1 MWKGVD
7 GSAET
12 TWPGVYNRSRLPGRN
27 GYFTLPDWNVYVEG
41 GKQYDLTLLEGARFY
56 RVELRGAAFGDLRW
70 TGPDGKTRT
79 LDKRP
84 KGVVRSVTDTDTLTG
99 GTLHFTNEQ
108 QEEPIP
114 ERSEERRVGKE
125 CGSPF
130 TCRGSLYH
138 HKKKKKKI
146 DKYSTE

>member
-1 MWKGVD
+1 MRISDWSSDVCSSD
-7 GSAET
+7 LT

-41 GKQYDLTLLEGARFY
+41 GKQYDLTLPEGARFN

-99 GTLHFTNEQ
+99 GT
-108 QEEPIP
+108 
-114 ERSEERRVGKE
+114 RSEERRVGQE
-125 CGSPF
+125 CDITF
-130 TCRGSLYH
+130 RCRWWPDH
-138 HKKKKKKI
+138 
-146 DKYSTE
+146 